1 MRGQG
6 PRCHYTMGTETPLW
20 FCEGTEAPARFP
32 TALPQCHGLVSLVA
46 TLLGAF
52 WGETPQGSTQVAQE
66 DTEAHVCSQA
76 RPRPVPPTSFL
87 PVPSPGAAEP

>member
-1 MRGQG
+1 MRGQRPQHG
-6 PRCHYTMGTETPLW
+6 SPLSSLNTMASCPLLLP
-20 FCEGTEAPARFP
+20 CRERFGVKP
-32 TALPQCHGLVSLVA
+32 L
-46 TLLGAF
+46 
-52 WGETPQGSTQVAQE
+52 EGSTQVAQE